1 MIDLNEL
8 LPDDLSD
15 EAAYHVAN
23 FFVGLS
29 LAIET
34 RYYKQVAR
42 YAKEN
47 SLDLFPYNLLPP
59 ENNL

>member
-8 LPDDLSD
+8 LANDLSD

-34 RYYKQVAR
+34 RYYEQVVR

-47 SLDLFPYNLLPP
+47 SLDLFPYNLLPTD
-59 ENNL
+59 NS